1 MRGDELFVR
10 ISMRPPFTKL
20 HPSVAAFLKE
30 YLSHEKAVRFGD
42 RWVVNTHF
50 PPYPSR
56 AFETLAESF
65 ARLGDASDRRLYS
78 VTLAVT
84 NRCRY
89 DCWHCYNAGRSQA
102 DVPLPRL
109 AEVARHLQELGAAMV
124 TLTGGEPLLRDDL
137 EAVAAAFDDRTCLIL
152 GTTGDGLTPDRAR
165 ALRDSG
171 IFAVGVSLDTTDEA
185 THDRLRGM
193 PGAFR
198 TALDA
203 LRVAGDAGLYPY
215 VVAVASRE
223 LLQPDRFMAF
233 ARFAAGAGALEIHL
247 IEPSATGKLA
257 GRADVL
263 LSGAERRLIFE
274 HQERFANDES
284 LPILSSF
291 SYLESPEAFG
301 CGAGLTHVYI
311 DGSGEVCPCNLVPLS
326 FGNVTRE
333 PLDAILGRMARHFHR
348 PRCGCVGRRLGC
360 HVPDGAAPTPPRVSA
375 ALCEQHLPGE
385 HALPRFFRV
394 RAAAEREVGHDE
406 LRAAYDRVH
415 SDYDAFWLVE
425 AGEPIDALIER
436 LALTGAE
443 RVFEAGCGTGYATA
457 HLAAQAG
464 QVTAVDLSEGM
475 LAEARQRLAD
485 GPAERVRFVA
495 ADALGAL
502 GAEHGLDL
510 VFTTWVLGYIPLTPF
525 FAAATRALA
534 AGGRLAFIVHRENS
548 PRLPLELF
556 AELVAR
562 DPTVL
567 RLRVAFD
574 FPRDAAHIRTLLAD
588 AGLTGLETWD
598 GSVVFHYDSPEAVL
612 DHLLKSGAG
621 TAFYDAI
628 DPERRDALTAEFLR
642 LLAERNPSPSDFAV
656 AHNYVAA
663 IARRPAG

>member
-1 MRGDELFVR
+1 MRGDEFFAR
-10 ISMRPPFTKL
+10 IATRPPFTKL

-89 DCWHCYNAGRSQA
+89 GCWHCYNAGRSQT
-102 DVPLPRL
+102 DVPLARMI
-109 AEVARHLQELGAAMV
+109 EVAARLQDLGVAMV

-137 EAVAAAFDDRTCLIL
+137 GAIAAAFDDRTCLIL

-171 IFAVGVSLDTTDEA
+171 VFAMGVSLDTADEA
-185 THDRLRGM
+185 EHDRLRGR

-203 LRVAGDAGLYPY
+203 LRIAADAGLYPY
-215 VVAVASRE
+215 VVAVATRE
-223 LLQPDRFMAF
+223 LLQPDHFLAF
-233 ARFAAGAGALEIHL
+233 ARFAADAGALEIHL

-257 GRADVL
+257 GQTDVV
-263 LSGAERRLIFE
+263 LSSAERRLIFG
-274 HQERFANDES
+274 HQRRFAEDES

-291 SYLESPEAFG
+291 SYLESADAFG
-301 CGAGLTHVYI
+301 CGAGLTHLYI

-326 FGNVTRE
+326 FGSVARE
-333 PLDAILGRMARHFHR
+333 PLDAIFERMAKHFQQ
-348 PRCGCVGRRLGC
+348 PRCGCVGRRLSC
-360 HVPDGAAPTPPRVSA
+360 HVPGGGVPAPPDVA
-375 ALCEQHLPGE
+375 DALCERYLPRD

-394 RAAAEREVGHDE
+394 RAEAEAEVGRGE

-415 SDYDAFWLVE
+415 GDYDAFWLVE
-425 AGEPIDALIER
+425 AGKPIDDLVER
-436 LALTGAE
+436 LALDGTE

-457 HLAAQAG
+457 QLAARAA

-475 LAEARQRLAD
+475 LAEARRRLAD
-485 GPAERVRFVA
+485 GSAERVRFEVG
-495 ADALGAL
+495 DALEAL
-502 GAEHGLDL
+502 GAEVALGL
-510 VFTTWVLGYIPLTPF
+510 VFTSWVLGYIPLAPF
-525 FAAATRALA
+525 FAAAAQALA
-534 AGGRLAFIVHRENS
+534 EEGRLAFIVHRENS

-567 RLRVAFD
+567 RRRVAFD
-574 FPRDAAHIRTLLAD
+574 FPRDAARVEALLAEAGLAD
-588 AGLTGLETWD
+588 AEVWQGAVT
-598 GSVVFHYDSPEAVL
+598 FRYDSPEAVL

-628 DPERRDALTAEFLR
+628 DPERRDALTAEFLW
-642 LLAERNPSPSDFAV
+642 LLAERNEGATGFAV
-656 AHNYVAA
+656 THDYVAA
-663 IARRPAG
+663 VARRTR